1 MELPVATPESIKQLR
16 VASETLRPTLAR
28 SMQAEHGWFRGLP
41 QSRQK
46 VLVNVASAGIA
57 GFADWLENP
66 KTRDLVPQRLLES
79 SPQELIKSLSLQET
93 LQLLKIVNAAI
104 AELLPGDEITKELQG
119 FALSYS
125 FAAADLY
132 SRASERGGLWDSQ
145 LEALIID
152 SIVSGEREQ
161 DISSRVNALGWRG
174 RGSVAALIGT
184 STPEFDVDLMR
195 KAARSHKADILVGT
209 AATKLVTII
218 GFRDNELA
226 NGESFWRVATDLSQT
241 FGAGKVILGP
251 KVENVN
257 LARKSVRSA
266 LSALAVSENLSFVD
280 KLQRSRDFLAER
292 ALNGDQIAK
301 QTLVSE
307 VYEVLAEDNPELL
320 RTLIHFF
327 AAGNNL
333 EATAKGLF
341 VHPNT
346 IRYRLTKIAKLIKLN
361 PLDARESFTLRVS
374 MTLGAIHDQN
384 SGISR

>member
-1 MELPVATPESIKQLR
+1 MATPKSIKQLR
-16 VASETLRPTLAR
+16 VASETLRPTLAK

-41 QSRQK
+41 QSRQE
-46 VLVNVASAGIA
+46 VLVGVASAGIA

-66 KTRDLVPQRLLES
+66 EAREQIPQQLLES

-93 LQLLKIVNAAI
+93 LQLLKIVSSAI
-104 AELLPGDEITKELQG
+104 AELLPDQEIAKELQG

-161 DISSRVNALGWRG
+161 DISSRVSALGWRG
-174 RGSVAALIGT
+174 RGPVSALIG
-184 STPEFDVDLMR
+184 SHSPEFDVDLMR
-195 KAARSHKADILVGT
+195 KAARVHKADILVGT

-218 GFRDNELA
+218 GFRDADLA
-226 NGESFWRVATDLSQT
+226 NGESFWKVATDLSHT
-241 FGAGKVILGP
+241 FGNGKVILGP
-251 KVENVN
+251 RVENIN
-257 LARKSVRSA
+257 LARRSARSA
-266 LSALAVSENLSFVD
+266 LSALAVSANLSFVE

-307 VYEVLAEDNPELL
+307 VYEVLAQEHPELQ
-320 RTLIHFF
+320 RTLLHFF
-327 AAGNNL
+327 ATGNNL
-333 EATAKGLF
+333 EATAKAMF

-346 IRYRLTKIAKLIKLN
+346 IRYRLTKIAKLIKLS
-361 PLDARESFTLRVS
+361 PLDPRESFTLRVS

-384 SGISR
+384 SGINR